1 MEKNPRYVE
10 IDYAKYAPDIP
21 EDQLEAYYGLPKHVQ
36 FCNEC
41 VMSNQKPNSC
51 YEFEHTIKS
60 IKKTMVI
67 QDDGTCDACHA
78 CHNKA
83 NGHIDWALR
92 EKELRELCD
101 EYRKND
107 GSYDCLVPGS
117 GGKDSFYAAHIL
129 KYKYG
134 MHPLTVT
141 WAPHIYTPWGW
152 DNMQAWI
159 HAGFDN
165 YLCTPNGMTRYE
177 FEKEITMDEA
187 QHLLQQVWSVEGLD
201 NS

>member
-67 QDDGTCDACHA
+67 QDAKKSCVSCAMNTA
-78 CHNKA
+78 KMT
-83 NGHIDWALR
+83 
-92 EKELRELCD
+92 
-101 EYRKND
+101 
-107 GSYDCLVPGS
+107 
-117 GGKDSFYAAHIL
+117 AA
-129 KYKYG
+129 
-134 MHPLTVT
+134 MTAWCPAPAARTAFMPLT
-141 WAPHIYTPWGW
+141 
-152 DNMQAWI
+152 
-159 HAGFDN
+159 
-165 YLCTPNGMTRYE
+165 
-177 FEKEITMDEA
+177 
-187 QHLLQQVWSVEGLD
+187 S
-201 NS
+201 

>member
-67 QDDGTCDACHA
+67 QDDGTWLTAISTGPCAKKSCVSCA
-78 CHNKA
+78 MNTAKMTA
-83 NGHIDWALR
+83 AMTAL
-92 EKELRELCD
+92 C
-101 EYRKND
+101 
-107 GSYDCLVPGS
+107 PAP
-117 GGKDSFYAAHIL
+117 AARTAF
-129 KYKYG
+129 
-134 MHPLTVT
+134 MPLT
-141 WAPHIYTPWGW
+141 
-152 DNMQAWI
+152 
-159 HAGFDN
+159 
-165 YLCTPNGMTRYE
+165 
-177 FEKEITMDEA
+177 
-187 QHLLQQVWSVEGLD
+187 S
-201 NS
+201 

>member
-1 MEKNPRYVE
+1 MEKIPRHID
-10 IDYAKYAPDIP
+10 IDYSKYAPDIP

-67 QDDGTCDACHA
+67 QNDGVCDACHA

-92 EKELRELCD
+92 EKELRELCTSTA
-101 EYRKND
+101 RTT
-107 GSYDCLVPGS
+107 
-117 GGKDSFYAAHIL
+117 AATTAWC
-129 KYKYG
+129 
-134 MHPLTVT
+134 P
-141 WAPHIYTPWGW
+141 APAARTASTPP
-152 DNMQAWI
+152 I
-159 HAGFDN
+159 
-165 YLCTPNGMTRYE
+165 C
-177 FEKEITMDEA
+177 
-187 QHLLQQVWSVEGLD
+187 
-201 NS
+201 

>member
-92 EKELRELCD
+92 EKR
-101 EYRKND
+101 
-107 GSYDCLVPGS
+107 
-117 GGKDSFYAAHIL
+117 AA
-129 KYKYG
+129 
-134 MHPLTVT
+134 
-141 WAPHIYTPWGW
+141 
-152 DNMQAWI
+152 
-159 HAGFDN
+159 
-165 YLCTPNGMTRYE
+165 
-177 FEKEITMDEA
+177 
-187 QHLLQQVWSVEGLD
+187 
-201 NS
+201 